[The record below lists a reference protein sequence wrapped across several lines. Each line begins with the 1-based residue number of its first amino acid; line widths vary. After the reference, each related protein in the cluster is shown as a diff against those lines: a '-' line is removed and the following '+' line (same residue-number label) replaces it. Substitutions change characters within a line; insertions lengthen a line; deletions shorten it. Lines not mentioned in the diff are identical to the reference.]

1 MQIDIEQITTQA
13 VAWTPRLIT
22 ALAILVGFWAIYKVT
37 RRPIRYAMKRAD
49 FDEVLIRMLVDSVY
63 RYTVFIFGIIMAASQ
78 LGINVGAALAGVGV
92 IGIAV
97 GFAAQDSLS
106 NIIAGFLIFWDKPF
120 RIKDWITVSDQYGQ
134 VTDITMR
141 STRIRTRSNTY
152 VIIPNK
158 NIIDEVLTNHSKN
171 GPTRIKVSV
180 GIAYK
185 ESIEQARE
193 VILKAI
199 SEMDIVLEHPKPNV
213 VVEMLDS
220 SSVNLSVRAWI
231 KNTDHERPVSFQMRE
246 TSKTALDDAGIEIP
260 FPHLQ
265 LFVDD
270 VKQPV
275 WEKYQS
281 SLANKQVEN

>member
-13 VAWTPRLIT
+13 VAWTPRLIA
-22 ALAILVGFWAIYKVT
+22 ALAILIGFWAIYKIT

-63 RYTVFIFGIIMAASQ
+63 RYTVFVFGIIMAASQ

-120 RIKDWITVSDQYGQ
+120 QIRDWITVSDQYGQ
-134 VTDITMR
+134 VTNITMR

-158 NIIDEVLTNHSKN
+158 NIIDEVLTNHSKD
-171 GPTRIKVSV
+171 GPTRIKVTV

-231 KNTDHERPVSFQMRE
+231 KNTDHERPVSFQMLE
-246 TSKTALDDAGIEIP
+246 ISKTALDDAGIEIP

-275 WEKYQS
+275 WEQYQS